1 MSETLAQP
9 CQKDFAEKAYSM
21 KHPPVEDE
29 GVDVMHEDENVEVT
43 VNGTEAPSI
52 SIPQG
57 VKLNN
62 CMTTKQVARYL
73 FGSGHRHVVKPLYN
87 KSYRELLGA
96 FQCGPDNGRKCKLY

>member
-1 MSETLAQP
+1 M
-9 CQKDFAEKAYSM
+9 
-21 KHPPVEDE
+21 
-29 GVDVMHEDENVEVT
+29 EVT
-43 VNGTEAPSI
+43 VNGTEASSI

-96 FQCGPDNGRKCKLY
+96 FQFGPNSGKKCKLYWPRENVVAYKERLLQPLN